1 MRTRSGKG
9 KTSESGTP
17 SPQANHY
24 YDHNNTTSSSSSSK
38 SSRRLTRISSN
49 NSMLSQSNHDAP
61 PPVTAYYGDRILTI
75 YNVPAT
81 ILLAHEDQE
90 RSRKNDTPRAKTVYE
105 QFLEIER
112 ESSNPSTPTL
122 EGHEHERPRRGGR
135 GRPAKV
141 QKQLTP
147 KKRRTRHH
155 KLSNAADDDS
165 TASRALSP
173 AGKSDDDYVADKT
186 ETRSNNRGRIDA
198 PAKESPDHDW
208 ETQNHG
214 EAAAELPSDE
224 SSRSSNN
231 AAVDAVE
238 PAAET
243 GPTEQPLPPRPRVK
257 PTYLDEELDEDDVP
271 PPFASTEASPAESDI
286 EDQADFVLK
295 TRFAPMTDAQKF
307 VAALTKHA
315 PAERRTDVLFA
326 LAENTQAA
334 LKAWQDEYLTID
346 KRVAVHAN
354 NGPRKPVNGGRQPTD
369 PRVFDDQKEAD
380 IYSYV
385 FDPRKAPGTQDPFSQ
400 RIGTDYVGGREL
412 RHRRARDVTAD
423 DLAQSEEEVGK
434 RKRRIVQ
441 RFEGAADAAG
451 SRKREHVESE
461 TPESP
466 RPRKKGRAANAAKK
480 QGYVPARIREM
491 REESMMTTSA
501 SEDDQ
506 DDNYGTPE
514 PKGKRRGRPPGSKN
528 LAQRKDAGI
537 KKGPRNKKNIALPP
551 NDHGNKEP
559 QQQHQQ
565 RHESP
570 YPAPSAGSRTPTYH
584 HLQQQQPF
592 MVQGYTHAPNT
603 NIPPASMSPM
613 PGITLDP
620 SYMSGPGNTSHQN
633 PFGHASLAPP
643 THGHYMPVSTSSP
656 APGPS
661 GSTATGGGSKK
672 KTLKAVKSE
681 KRSASM
687 TQWWAERKARMAE
700 QRQAEQQRQAA
711 AGSMTQLNA
720 AVPPAPS
727 GYGVPVGGGIGA
739 VNGYTGPYPP
749 PQGQPNNG
757 AYSVTAYGHGS
768 APASQ
773 TFRPIAPGPHQAPPP
788 PFSSQPQHQMHHH
801 HHHHHAPPP
810 PPLPPT
816 SSAAPPLHHQVPPPP
831 PPPPPPPSSSG
842 GRRPHAHSHSPFGF
856 DGAGSPPPPLPPGP
870 SAVDSGVPDD
880 VRRDILGLRGR
891 LEHGR
896 EG

>member
-1 MRTRSGKG
+1 
-9 KTSESGTP
+9 
-17 SPQANHY
+17 
-24 YDHNNTTSSSSSSK
+24 
-38 SSRRLTRISSN
+38 
-49 NSMLSQSNHDAP
+49 MLSSPRLHGP

-75 YNVPAT
+75 YNVPAA

-141 QKQLTP
+141 HKQLTP

-155 KLSNAADDDS
+155 KLSNVADEDS
-165 TASRALSP
+165 TASHPVSP
-173 AGKSDDDYVADKT
+173 AAKSDDDDYVADKT
-186 ETRSNNRGRIDA
+186 EPRANNRPRVDA
-198 PAKESPDHDW
+198 PAQQSPDPDWQTRNHD
-208 ETQNHG
+208 G
-214 EAAAELPSDE
+214 PSAEPQSDE

-231 AAVDAVE
+231 AAADAVE
-238 PAAET
+238 SMAEMGPA
-243 GPTEQPLPPRPRVK
+243 EQPLPPRPRVK

-315 PAERRTDVLFA
+315 PTERRTEVLFA

-354 NGPRKPVNGGRQPTD
+354 NGPRKPVNGGRQPID
-369 PRVFDDQKEAD
+369 PKVFDDQKEAD

-385 FDPRKAPGTQDPFSQ
+385 FDPRKPPGTQDPFSQ

-423 DLAQSEEEVGK
+423 DLAQSEEDVGK
-434 RKRRIVQ
+434 RKRRTAQ
-441 RFEGAADAAG
+441 RFDAAEPAG
-451 SRKREHVESE
+451 TRKREHVESE

-466 RPRKKGRAANAAKK
+466 RPRKKGRAANAVKK

-501 SEDDQ
+501 SDDDQ

-537 KKGPRNKKNIALPP
+537 KKGPRNKKNMVPQP
-551 NDHGNKEP
+551 NESGNKEP
-559 QQQHQQ
+559 QQQQLL

-570 YPAPSAGSRTPTYH
+570 YPPPSAGSGTPSYQP
-584 HLQQQQPF
+584 LQQQQPF
-592 MVQGYTHAPNT
+592 MVQGYTHAPHT

-620 SYMSGPGNTSHQN
+620 SYMSGTSNAPHQN
-633 PFGHASLAPP
+633 PFGHTSLAPQP
-643 THGHYMPVSTSSP
+643 NGHIQPVPGAGPTSSP

-661 GSTATGGGSKK
+661 GKASNGTASSRKK
-672 KTLKAVKSE
+672 GVKSE

-687 TQWWAERKARMAE
+687 TQWWAERKARQAE

-720 AVPPAPS
+720 AMPQAPA

-757 AYSVTAYGHGS
+757 AYSVTAYGHSG
-768 APASQ
+768 APPGQNYRA
-773 TFRPIAPGPHQAPPP
+773 IAPGPHQAPPP
-788 PFSSQPQHQMHHH
+788 PPHPSQQHQHHQMHHH

-810 PPLPPT
+810 LPPA
-816 SSAAPPLHHQVPPPP
+816 SSAAPPLHHQAPPPH
-831 PPPPPPPSSSG
+831 SSVN
-842 GRRPHAHSHSPFGF
+842 RRPHAHSNSPFGF
-856 DGAGSPPPPLPPGP
+856 DGAGSPPPLLPPT
-870 SAVDSGVPDD
+870 SAVESGVPDE

-891 LEHGR
+891 PEHRR